1 MDPTVKALIT
11 IVDRGKGE
19 GISAFLN
26 RKYNQA
32 SFLAMGGG
40 TAGSDIMAMLGLD
53 NVDKDVVLSLVSA
66 ADLPDM
72 LGDIAGRRFIRT
84 AGKGIAFTL
93 PLSGIGAL
101 FEAAL
106 TQRMEKDPE
115 KEDAPMEQ
123 EMPIA
128 APPAEP
134 AAKEAQ
140 PPRSDPYRSEGL
152 SLVLAIANPG
162 YTDAI
167 MEHAKAAGATGG
179 TVIYARGV
187 GHDGAS
193 RFLGI
198 TLQADKE
205 IVAILTPA
213 EQRLPIMQAVNQG
226 FGLRAEAK
234 AIVFSLPVEDFV
246 QVT

>member
-1 MDPTVKALIT
+1 MNPTVKALIT

-19 GISAFLN
+19 SISAFLN
-26 RKYNQA
+26 RKYSQA
-32 SFLAMGGG
+32 SFLAMGVG
-40 TAGSDIMAMLGLD
+40 TAGSDIMALLGLD

-84 AGKGIAFTL
+84 VGKGIAFTL

-106 TQRMEKDPE
+106 TQRMEKDLE
-115 KEDAPMEQ
+115 KEDTPMEQ
-123 EMPIA
+123 EI
-128 APPAEP
+128 PANTPQPEASP
-134 AAKEAQ
+134 KEAQ
-140 PPRSDPYRSEGL
+140 PPKQDPYRSEGL

-162 YTDAI
+162 YTDTI
-167 MEHAKAAGATGG
+167 MERAKAAGATGG

-198 TLQADKE
+198 TLQSDKE
-205 IVAILTPA
+205 IIAILTPA

-234 AIVFSLPVEDFV
+234 AVVFSLPVEDFV

>member
-1 MDPTVKALIT
+1 MNPTVKALIT

-19 GISAFLN
+19 SISTFLN
-26 RKYNQA
+26 RKYSQA
-32 SFLAMGGG
+32 SFLAMGVG
-40 TAGSDIMAMLGLD
+40 TAGSDIMALLGLD

-84 AGKGIAFTL
+84 VGKGIAFTL

-106 TQRMEKDPE
+106 TQRMEKDLE

-123 EMPIA
+123 EIPVNTPQPEA
-128 APPAEP
+128 SP
-134 AAKEAQ
+134 KEAQ
-140 PPRSDPYRSEGL
+140 PPKQDPYRSEGL

-162 YTDAI
+162 YTDTI
-167 MEHAKAAGATGG
+167 MERAKAAGATGG

-198 TLQADKE
+198 TLQSDKE
-205 IVAILTPA
+205 IIAILTPA

-234 AIVFSLPVEDFV
+234 AVVFSLPVEDFV

>member
-32 SFLAMGGG
+32 SFLAMGVG

-128 APPAEP
+128 ARRRNRL
-134 AAKEAQ
+134 Q
-140 PPRSDPYRSEGL
+140 RRRSRPDRTP
-152 SLVLAIANPG
+152 
-162 YTDAI
+162 
-167 MEHAKAAGATGG
+167 
-179 TVIYARGV
+179 
-187 GHDGAS
+187 
-193 RFLGI
+193 
-198 TLQADKE
+198 
-205 IVAILTPA
+205 IVPKGSALFWPLPIPAILT
-213 EQRLPIMQAVNQG
+213 RSWSMQKPQAQQAA
-226 FGLRAEAK
+226 R
-234 AIVFSLPVEDFV
+234 
-246 QVT
+246 

>member
-32 SFLAMGGG
+32 SFLAMGVG

-93 PLSGIGAL
+93 PFSGIGCL
-101 FEAAL
+101 
-106 TQRMEKDPE
+106 
-115 KEDAPMEQ
+115 
-123 EMPIA
+123 I
-128 APPAEP
+128 
-134 AAKEAQ
+134 
-140 PPRSDPYRSEGL
+140 
-152 SLVLAIANPG
+152 
-162 YTDAI
+162 
-167 MEHAKAAGATGG
+167 
-179 TVIYARGV
+179 
-187 GHDGAS
+187 
-193 RFLGI
+193 
-198 TLQADKE
+198 
-205 IVAILTPA
+205 
-213 EQRLPIMQAVNQG
+213 
-226 FGLRAEAK
+226 
-234 AIVFSLPVEDFV
+234 
-246 QVT
+246 

>member
-1 MDPTVKALIT
+1 MNPTVKALIT

-19 GISAFLN
+19 SISAFLN
-26 RKYNQA
+26 RKYSQA
-32 SFLAMGGG
+32 SFLAMGVG
-40 TAGSDIMAMLGLD
+40 TAGSDIMALLGLD

-84 AGKGIAFTL
+84 VGKGIAFTL

-106 TQRMEKDPE
+106 TQRMEKDLE
-115 KEDAPMEQ
+115 KQDTPMEQ
-123 EMPIA
+123 EIPVNTPQPEA
-128 APPAEP
+128 SP
-134 AAKEAQ
+134 KEAQ
-140 PPRSDPYRSEGL
+140 PPKQDPYRSEGL

-162 YTDAI
+162 YTDTI
-167 MEHAKAAGATGG
+167 MERAKAAGATGG

-198 TLQADKE
+198 TLQSDKE
-205 IVAILTPA
+205 IIAILTPA

-234 AIVFSLPVEDFV
+234 AVVFSLPVEDFV

>member
-1 MDPTVKALIT
+1 MNPTVKALIT

-19 GISAFLN
+19 SISAFLN
-26 RKYNQA
+26 RKYSQA
-32 SFLAMGGG
+32 SFLAMGVG
-40 TAGSDIMAMLGLD
+40 TAGGDIMALLGLD

-66 ADLPDM
+66 TDLPDM

-84 AGKGIAFTL
+84 VGKGIAFTL

-106 TQRMEKDPE
+106 TQRMEKDLE
-115 KEDAPMEQ
+115 KEDTPMEQ
-123 EMPIA
+123 EI
-128 APPAEP
+128 PANTPQPEASP
-134 AAKEAQ
+134 KEAQ
-140 PPRSDPYRSEGL
+140 PPKQDPYRSGGL

-162 YTDAI
+162 YTDTI
-167 MEHAKAAGATGG
+167 MERAKAAGATGG

-198 TLQADKE
+198 TLQSDKE
-205 IVAILTPA
+205 IIAILTPA

-234 AIVFSLPVEDFV
+234 AVVFSLPVEDFV

>member
-1 MDPTVKALIT
+1 MNPTVKALIT

-19 GISAFLN
+19 SISAFLN
-26 RKYNQA
+26 RKYSQA
-32 SFLAMGGG
+32 SFLAMGVG
-40 TAGSDIMAMLGLD
+40 TAGGDIMALLGLD

-66 ADLPDM
+66 TDLPDM

-84 AGKGIAFTL
+84 VGKGIAFTL

-106 TQRMEKDPE
+106 TQRMEKDLE
-115 KEDAPMEQ
+115 KEDTPMEQ
-123 EMPIA
+123 EI
-128 APPAEP
+128 PANTPQPEASP
-134 AAKEAQ
+134 KEAQ
-140 PPRSDPYRSEGL
+140 PPKQDPYRSEGL

-162 YTDAI
+162 YTDTI
-167 MEHAKAAGATGG
+167 MERAKAAGATGG

-198 TLQADKE
+198 TLQSDKE
-205 IVAILTPA
+205 IIAILTPA

-234 AIVFSLPVEDFV
+234 AVVFSLPVEDFV